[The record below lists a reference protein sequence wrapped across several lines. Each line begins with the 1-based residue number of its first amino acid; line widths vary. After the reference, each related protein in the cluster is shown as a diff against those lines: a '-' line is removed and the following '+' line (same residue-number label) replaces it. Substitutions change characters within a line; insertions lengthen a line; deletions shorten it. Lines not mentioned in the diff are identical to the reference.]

1 MSRIA
6 LSSTKLSKSKYYI
19 KIDKLQAWFLTVGN
33 KWEIIVVRVIIK
45 LSIFNEYRI
54 KNLESLIIQ

>member
-19 KIDKLQAWFLTVGN
+19 KIDKLQAWFFTVGN